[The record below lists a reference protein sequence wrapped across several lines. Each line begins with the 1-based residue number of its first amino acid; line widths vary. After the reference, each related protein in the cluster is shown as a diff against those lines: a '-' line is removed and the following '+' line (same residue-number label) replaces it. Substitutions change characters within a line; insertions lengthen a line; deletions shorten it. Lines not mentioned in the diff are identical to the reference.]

1 MTANNKCCNT
11 ETIPTHTCHQNNYL
25 IFLVV
30 FILLAIIL
38 GSYFIF

>member
-1 MTANNKCCNT
+1 MTTNTNCCNT
-11 ETIPTHTCHQNNYL
+11 TCTQGCGSGSGYL
-25 IFLVV
+25 VVLVV